1 MSKLQYINVHKK
13 ENYNPNTQIHDQ
25 LLFSIDTATSI
36 ESGGVKLI
44 LWAQASPLSEIMRSC
59 IKIAIH
65 NRLPFDFV
73 HCQR

>member
-1 MSKLQYINVHKK
+1 MSKLQYNNVHKK
-13 ENYNPNTQIHDQ
+13 ENYTPNTQIHDK

-36 ESGGVKLI
+36 TSGGVKLVFR
-44 LWAQASPLSEIMRSC
+44 AQASPLSEIMRSC
-59 IKIAIH
+59 IEIAIH